1 MLQLH
6 EFTHYKHLMSKY
18 LTATNSKEKHTML
31 HYLRLYE
38 VKLAREYGK
47 ETVYSLIRYT
57 NK

>member
-6 EFTHYKHLMSKY
+6 EFTQYKHLMSKY
-18 LTATNSKEKHTML
+18 KRATNSKEKHTTL

-38 VKLAREYGK
+38 LKLARKYGK
-47 ETVYSLIRYT
+47 EMIYSLIRYT

>member
-6 EFTHYKHLMSKY
+6 EFTQYKY
-18 LTATNSKEKHTML
+18 LLKKHQQAINSKEKHTTL

-38 VKLAREYGK
+38 AKLARKYGK
-47 ETVYSLIRYT
+47 EVVHSLIRYT

>member
-6 EFTHYKHLMSKY
+6 EFTHYKYLMEKHQQAIS
-18 LTATNSKEKHTML
+18 SKEKYTTL

-38 VKLAREYGK
+38 VKLAKKYGK
-47 ETVYSLIRYT
+47 EAVYSLIRFH